1 MALLLVFTAS
11 AAALALEALLARYFA
26 LTQWH
31 HLSFMVISVAL
42 LGFSAS
48 GTWLN
53 LAATRA
59 ARGARERRGSWETRP
74 ARAGGGGARGKAPPE
89 VVAARRLRGAA
100 GGMAVSSVA
109 MFLVLRLLPLDFFR
123 IPSEPLQLLYL
134 AVSYLACAVPFFFA
148 GLVTAVAFAG
158 AERPGA
164 VYAAAMSGSAAGVL
178 LPIILLPAA
187 GLRAALMA
195 PAALLLTALLIA
207 GVGPPARRDGQ
218 GGHAGRGMIPPTL
231 TRGRPARR
239 DGQGRGAV
247 RAWLPLAAAVAAV
260 GLGGGLVLGLPA
272 LEPRPGPYK
281 YLAHLLRFPDT
292 RLEARRDTVRG
303 RIDEVTGPTIRFA
316 PGLSLGAGA
325 PVPPQRALVRDG
337 DAALFLMEEAA
348 GDGAAGAW
356 LEALHPALALHLGS
370 APPRSVLVLQEG
382 GGVLLAAALRAAG
395 EVRVAVPSAAVARR
409 LRELPVG
416 AGAGLQVVED
426 EPRALARRLV
436 RAGARFDAV
445 LIEDWG
451 ASLAGTESH
460 AQEPLL
466 TVEAFRDYLAL
477 LAPDGVLSVARRLLL
492 PPANAPRLV
501 AVAAQALTASGRESP
516 AEHVAVVRNWDSFT
530 LLVTP
535 QPLAVHQLRAVRAFA
550 ERHGFDLVALPGLR
564 AGETNRFSRLAEPF
578 HAQAAAA
585 VLDPA
590 RAAALG
596 GGLVDVRPPTDD
608 RPFFNRFVRWAQLSA
623 YQRATGGRLYGLLL
637 SGDVVA
643 LAVLAEALLLAL
655 VLLAIP
661 WLRAARLRGVQRRPP
676 PDPRPPTGS
685 RAAAAGSAAGTH
697 ATPPGRS
704 PTSSSAPTRR
714 RAAAAGSAATGS
726 AAATAGSSAAA
737 AAGNGAAG
745 AVVAYNLAVGL
756 GFILLELMLI
766 QRLTVALGD
775 PVVSF
780 KVVLGALLI
789 WSAAGG
795 LLSERVAPPRTWLAL
810 AVVTGTV
817 LAYAVAASPLLP
829 WLLGLP
835 RVPRVAAIVVAL
847 APLGAALGMAFP
859 LGLRLLAP
867 APATR
872 ALAWAANGCASVIGA
887 VASTLIAVAQ
897 GITALGLIAAA
908 GYALATLVAA
918 QQAARRAP

>member
-53 LAATRA
+53 LAATRSA
-59 ARGARERRGSWETRP
+59 RGSRETRGARETPP
-74 ARAGGGGARGKAPPE
+74 ARAGGGGARGESPPE

-134 AVSYLACAVPFFFA
+134 AVSFLACAVPFFFA

-178 LPIILLPAA
+178 LPIILLPPA

-207 GVGPPARRDGQ
+207 GGGPPARRAGQ
-218 GGHAGRGMIPPTL
+218 GGHADRGMIPPTP

-239 DGQGRGAV
+239 GGQGGGAV

-272 LEPRPGPYK
+272 LEPQPGPYK

-292 RLEARRDTVRG
+292 RLVARRDTVRG

-348 GDGAAGAW
+348 GAGAAGAW

-382 GGVLLAAALRAAG
+382 GGVLLAAALRAAR
-395 EVRVAVPSAAVARR
+395 EVRVAAPSAAVARR
-409 LRELPVG
+409 LRELPAA

-477 LAPDGVLSVARRLLL
+477 LQPDGVLSVARRLLL
-492 PPANAPRLV
+492 PPANAPRLASV
-501 AVAAQALTASGRESP
+501 AVQALAASGRESP

-535 QPLAVHQLRAVRAFA
+535 QPLAARQLRAVRAFA

-578 HAQAAAA
+578 HAHAVAAE
-585 VLDPA
+585 LDPA
-590 RAAALG
+590 RAAEPG
-596 GGLVDVRPPTDD
+596 EGLVDVRPPTDD

-661 WLRAARLRGVQRRPP
+661 WLRAARMRGAQPSRLLRPP
-676 PDPRPPTGS
+676 PRNRAEAGGS
-685 RAAAAGSAAGTH
+685 AAAAGS
-697 ATPPGRS
+697 
-704 PTSSSAPTRR
+704 
-714 RAAAAGSAATGS
+714 
-726 AAATAGSSAAA
+726 
-737 AAGNGAAG
+737 AG

-795 LLSERVAPPRTWLAL
+795 LLSERVAPARTWLAL

-817 LAYAVAASPLLP
+817 LAYAAAAGALLP
-829 WLLGLP
+829 VLLGLP

-847 APLGAALGMAFP
+847 APLGAALGTAFP

-872 ALAWAANGCASVIGA
+872 ALAWAANGCASVVGA

-918 QQAARRAP
+918 LQAPRRAPASRTAP